1 MAQPP
6 LPGSVSSCVS
16 SCVSCAFSCALRGRG
31 HPPDSTPGLPLQ
43 KESLSKMYGR
53 GKKSPVPRR
62 VLLFPRNSG
71 ITIRAPPFC
80 FPPVAKYPGEARRST
95 KETAFMR
102 RANLPYG
109 STLTRLRGLHSPRG
123 APAPPQL
130 THGALQGKGAVNSRN
145 TFRHT
150 FSAPR
155 KNLSQQ
161 IAGYFRCVGT
171 MLVRGTLCDKHA
183 PGETRVLPT
192 IVPDSL
198 RPGGFSA
205 RPAAP
210 QSRSELSAGDS
221 IITRKRDERIY
232 MFRTKFG
239 ARQ

>member
-1 MAQPP
+1 MCTPWPWAPARLNSRASPAEGEPVKDVWEGQEKP
-6 LPGSVSSCVS
+6 
-16 SCVSCAFSCALRGRG
+16 
-31 HPPDSTPGLPLQ
+31 STPKGPI
-43 KESLSKMYGR
+43 
-53 GKKSPVPRR
+53 VPA
-62 VLLFPRNSG
+62 VFWYYH
-71 ITIRAPPFC
+71 TAPPFC
-80 FPPVAKYPGEARRST
+80 FPPVAKYPGEARRSA

-130 THGALQGKGAVNSRN
+130 THGARQGKGAVNSRN

-198 RPGGFSA
+198 RPEGFSA
-205 RPAAP
+205 RPQPHSRDQSSAP
-210 QSRSELSAGDS
+210 EIQLLHASVMNVS
-221 IITRKRDERIY
+221 ICSGPNSGLGSDN
-232 MFRTKFG
+232 TKINMNTPLCL
-239 ARQ
+239 